1 MQKINLLEKFTNI
14 LLQQLPKRYELVAE
28 VADLLKIERESASRR
43 LSGKVQFTVQEI
55 GILAS
60 HFGISLDNLLNDRFN
75 AIHFEMNV
83 PLKADSFEPVINQLT
98 KFLNNQST
106 LDGDILE
113 LGTVF
118 DSFPVEFYMKYPIL
132 NKFMYFKW
140 GHQFT
145 RSNEFYDFSSW
156 ELPADIIR
164 YHAELEKIYRKYTMV
179 YYIWDKAVI
188 WNLINDLAY
197 YKRLHVISDED
208 TLLIKEDIHQ
218 MLYYV
223 ESVARGVCDNKK
235 RMRDGNVALYIPN
248 THIGMYYS
256 YHISEGSGFCFFK
269 SNFIQ
274 SSISNDY
281 VTVKKVQDWFRN
293 MTKVSTLITESG
305 ELDRRLFFAR
315 QHKIVDDHL

>member
-1 MQKINLLEKFTNI
+1 MQKINLLEKFTSV

-28 VADLLKIERESASRR
+28 IADLLKIERESASRR

-60 HFGISLDNLLNDRFN
+60 RFGISLDNLLNERFN

-83 PLKADSFEPVINQLT
+83 PLKADSFEPVINQLS
-98 KFLNNQST
+98 KFLHNQST
-106 LDGDILE
+106 LDEDSLE

-118 DSFPVEFYMKYPIL
+118 DSFPVEFYMKYPYL

-156 ELPADIIR
+156 EVPSNIIQCQN
-164 YHAELEKIYRKYTMV
+164 ELERVYKKYQTV
-179 YYIWDKAVI
+179 YYIWDKAVV
-188 WNLINDLAY
+188 WNLIADLAY
-197 YKRLHVISDED
+197 YKRLHVISEED
-208 TLLIKEDIHQ
+208 TLLIKEDIHE
-218 MLYYV
+218 MLYHI
-223 ESVARGVCDNKK
+223 ESIARGVCDGKK
-235 RMRDGNVALYIPN
+235 RMRDGKTTLYIPN

-256 YHISEGSGFCFFK
+256 YYASPVNGFCFFK

-274 SSISNDY
+274 SSISSDY

-315 QHKIVDDHL
+315 QHKIVDDN